1 MAIERIA
8 SDGQGETLLMG
19 TVEAQLV
26 GAPGVGMEGDE
37 GAALAGA
44 HDLIGGDGAFALV
57 RVYYLSRAVNGV
69 GTQGQ
74 LDGAFL
80 VALPHA
86 LQHRHIAF
94 LHLVV
99 GKLPLQCLIGLLVF
113 GHHHQSRGVH
123 VEPVGGKYLP
133 SSLPCLL
140 Q

>member
-69 GTQGQ
+69 GT
-74 LDGAFL
+74 
-80 VALPHA
+80 
-86 LQHRHIAF
+86 
-94 LHLVV
+94 
-99 GKLPLQCLIGLLVF
+99 
-113 GHHHQSRGVH
+113 
-123 VEPVGGKYLP
+123 
-133 SSLPCLL
+133 
-140 Q
+140 